1 MSLPLS
7 ELVLQLQDS
16 LDRQMRLTVL
26 ARQQLAALEI
36 RLADLRKGADIIDR
50 LIPDDLTDK

>member
-50 LIPDDLTDK
+50 LIPDDLTDN